1 MKVLKAPTNTSS
13 QASITARALRAL
25 GVRVKGLVLGSSKY
39 VEDRDL
45 EVVWVRRQGPRRIFL
60 TSLWAMKLFKNLIGA
75 DVLHWYSGKLIMPFK
90 LDLKLSKISKRRFV
104 EWMGSDIR
112 DPELEA
118 QDNPYFRRLLDEG
131 YVKPTKKPLE
141 LQRLYAEE
149 GFSFIV
155 SESTE
160 DYVMVDAPLYRV
172 PKRIDLSQLEP
183 SFPKPSPDV
192 RPLIVHA
199 ATDFKIKGTEAVIRA
214 VRKLDDRVRFKL
226 LHGISRAEAL
236 KWIERCDIF
245 LDQFVLGHYGV
256 AAIEAMALGKPV
268 LGYIKESA
276 IKKYPGLPIVNTVQE
291 EIADRIK
298 ELLKE
303 PDLLEEL
310 GKRGRRYVEER
321 HDSIKLAKLLVNV
334 YRYSSL

>member
-1 MKVLKAPTNTSS
+1 MVLKAPANTSS
-13 QASITARALRAL
+13 QASITARALRTL
-25 GVRVKGLVLGSSKY
+25 GVRVKGLMLGSSRY
-39 VEDRDL
+39 TEDEDL
-45 EVVWVRRQGPRRIFL
+45 EVVWVRRQGPRKILL
-60 TSLWAMKLFKNLIGA
+60 TSLWALKLFKGLIGV
-75 DVLHWYSGKLIMPFK
+75 DILHWYSGKLIMPFK
-90 LDLKLSKISKRRFV
+90 LDLKLSRISGRRFV

-118 QDNPYFRRLLDEG
+118 QDNPYFRKLLREG

-141 LQRLYAEE
+141 LQKVFARE

-160 DYVMVDAPLYRV
+160 DYVVVDAPVYRV
-172 PKRIDLSQLEP
+172 PKRIDLSKLKP

-192 RPLIVHA
+192 KPLIVHA

-214 VRKLDDRVRFKL
+214 VRKLGDRVRFKL

-276 IKKYPGLPIVNTVQE
+276 VEKYPGLPIVNTTQE
-291 EIADRIK
+291 EIAYRIK
-298 ELLKE
+298 ELLRE
-303 PDLLEEL
+303 PSLLEEL
-310 GKRGRRYVEER
+310 GKRGRGYVEER
-321 HDSIKLAKLLVNV
+321 HDSIKLAKRLIKI
-334 YRYSSL
+334 YT